1 MCLISIII
9 PTYNRAS
16 LINETLDSIL
26 KLNYINWECIIVDDG
41 STDNT
46 QNIIEIYIENDKR
59 FKYYKRPI
67 NRRKGPNSCRNFGF
81 EKSKGFW
88 VKWFDSDDVFMP
100 NALDFF
106 LEDCVDNIDVVVCKL
121 QRVNFSTN
129 HIINENNIISN
140 NLIQDYLTGEV
151 TFYVC
156 GPTWKRVFLERQE
169 ELFDENIMNLDDWDF
184 NLRMLYQE
192 PNIIYINEAL
202 IKYRRHENS
211 LSHEINK
218 LNFDELKS
226 EFSARKKQ
234 LGLIKK
240 NKKANVFII
249 KTFIKNRYKQI
260 LRSALVEDHK
270 QKKYFFKKLLI
281 SQLTVFDIN
290 GIVRTILGFT
300 MFSIMNKGYK
310 YFK

>member
-16 LINETLDSIL
+16 LINDTLDSIL
-26 KLNYINWECIIVDDG
+26 NLNYKNWECLIVDDG
-41 STDNT
+41 SIDNT
-46 QNIIEIYIENDKR
+46 QNIIEIYIEKDKR
-59 FKYYKRPI
+59 FKYYERPSD
-67 NRRKGPNSCRNFGF
+67 RTKGPNSCRNFGF
-81 EKSKGFW
+81 EKSKGSW
-88 VKWFDSDDVFMP
+88 IKWFDSDDVFMP

-106 LEDCVDNIDVVVCKL
+106 FNDSIHNIDVVVCKL

-129 HIINENNIISN
+129 KTINENNIISD

-156 GPTWKRVFLERQE
+156 GPTWSRFFLEKQE

-184 NLRMLYQE
+184 NLRMLYQD
-192 PNIIYINEAL
+192 PKIIYINEPL
-202 IKYRRHENS
+202 IKYRRHESS

-226 EFSARKKQ
+226 EFLARKKH
-234 LGLIKK
+234 LELIKE

-260 LRSALVEDHK
+260 LRSALVADHK

-281 SQLTVFDIN
+281 SQLAIFDID
-290 GIVRTILGFT
+290 GIGKTLLGFT